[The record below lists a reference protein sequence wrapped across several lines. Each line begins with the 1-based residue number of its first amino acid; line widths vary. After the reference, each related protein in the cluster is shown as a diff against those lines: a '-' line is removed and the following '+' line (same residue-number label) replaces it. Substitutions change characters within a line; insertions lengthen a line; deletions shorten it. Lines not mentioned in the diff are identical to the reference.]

1 MWHAKQDKKDF
12 LLGEMQMQSMGRIN
26 VSEDRMIVA
35 NQKSKERDYWQMKLS
50 GELTE
55 CHFFYDQK
63 NQESPCE
70 QRAYVKSVVDGL
82 TFNQLMKLSNGS
94 DIRLHMI
101 LTSVLNVLLRAIL
114 TSSWSLRS

>member
-1 MWHAKQDKKDF
+1 
-12 LLGEMQMQSMGRIN
+12 
-26 VSEDRMIVA
+26 
-35 NQKSKERDYWQMKLS
+35 MKLS

-55 CHFFYDQK
+55 CHFPYDQK

-101 LTSVLNVLLRAIL
+101 LTSVLNVLLYKYTDHTDIIVVTPVLKQKQKLIL
-114 TSSWSLRS
+114 SIRSLFFATN